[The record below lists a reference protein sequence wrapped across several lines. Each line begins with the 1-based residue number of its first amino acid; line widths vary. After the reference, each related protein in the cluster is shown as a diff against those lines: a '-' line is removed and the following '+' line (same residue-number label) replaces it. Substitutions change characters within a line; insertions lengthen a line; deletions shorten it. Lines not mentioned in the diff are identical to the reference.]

1 MGLAIDK
8 AEFTAA
14 EFSQFTRRL
23 WQCLGLLQQVLR
35 DPDFGGEKKSW
46 GAELEL
52 YIVGADGYVIA
63 ANQAIQRQH
72 NDPLLSLEL
81 NRFNLEY
88 NLAPVFDSP
97 APFSELQHSL
107 DLAMQRLA
115 ISAARQ
121 QAQIV
126 PIGIC
131 PTLRAEHFGL
141 EWMTDL
147 PRYHAL
153 SRGLKRLGSG
163 EFRIQINGSPPL
175 LMERSDVTMEGA
187 NTSFQFHYRVVNR
200 DFVDVY
206 NALLL
211 ASGVVMGLAGNSPT
225 LFGHRLWQETR
236 VPLFKHSIDSRNSNQ
251 HWRQPSRVS
260 FGQGWARRSAYE
272 LFAETAA
279 IHPPLLPVCSG
290 ADYAEQMKS
299 GRAPALDEL
308 RMHQN
313 SVWPWLRPV
322 YDASD
327 GGHLR
332 LELRALPA
340 GPSHVD
346 MFANAAFYIGLAEG
360 LRPALETLL
369 PAMPFNY
376 AKYNFYRAAQY
387 GHRARLVWPGP
398 RHQQLG
404 EIPLLDLVSQLLP
417 VARRGLQHIGI
428 ARAEIDHYLGIIEER
443 LDKRCTGAS
452 WQLSCLDQ
460 LAADGLDPTTA
471 SQLMLQHYM
480 KQVQSA
486 KPVAQWSVL

>member
-8 AEFTAA
+8 AEFSAA
-14 EFSQFTRRL
+14 EFSQFKRRL
-23 WQCLGLLQQVLR
+23 WHCLGLLKEVLR
-35 DPDFGGEKKSW
+35 DPGFGGEKKSW

-52 YIVGADGYVIA
+52 YIVDADGCVVP
-63 ANQAIQRQH
+63 ANQAIQQEH
-72 NDPLLSLEL
+72 NDPLLTLEL

-88 NLAPVFDSP
+88 NLAPVSGS
-97 APFSELQHSL
+97 ATPFSDLQGNL
-107 DLAMQRLA
+107 DLAMRRLA
-115 ISAARQ
+115 ITAARHR
-121 QAQIV
+121 AQIV

-131 PTLRAEHFGL
+131 PTLRSNHFGL

-153 SRGLKRLGSG
+153 SSGLKRLGSG

-175 LMERSDVTMEGA
+175 TIERSDVTMEGA

-211 ASGVVMGLAGNSPT
+211 ASGVVMGLACNSPT
-225 LFGHRLWQETR
+225 LFGHRLWHETR
-236 VPLFKHSIDSRNSNQ
+236 VPLFKHSIDSRRGDK
-251 HWRQPSRVS
+251 HWRQPARVS
-260 FGQGWARRSAYE
+260 FGQGWARRCAYE

-279 IHPPLLPVCSG
+279 IHPPLLPVCSSV
-290 ADYAEQMKS
+290 DYVEQMRR
-299 GRAPALDEL
+299 GNPPALDEL

-322 YDASD
+322 YDAAD

-360 LRPALETLL
+360 LRPELETLL
-369 PAMPFNY
+369 PAMPFSY
-376 AKYNFYRAAQY
+376 AKYNFYRAAQF
-387 GHRARLVWPGP
+387 GDRAQLVWPDLK
-398 RHQQLG
+398 HQQLR
-404 EIPLLDLVSQLLP
+404 EISLTDLVQHLLP
-417 VARRGLQHIGI
+417 VARRGLQQIQVDE
-428 ARAEIDHYLGIIEER
+428 AEIDVYLGVIEER
-443 LDKRCTGAS
+443 LEARCTGAS
-452 WQLSCLDQ
+452 WQLACLDR
-460 LAADGLDPTTA
+460 LAADGMAPMAATEA
-471 SQLMLQHYM
+471 MLQLYM
-480 KQVQSA
+480 QQVRSSR
-486 KPVAQWSVL
+486 PVAQWGSV

>member
-8 AEFTAA
+8 AEFTAQ
-14 EFSQFTRRL
+14 EFSQFSERL
-23 WQCLGLLQQVLR
+23 WQSLGLLKQVLR
-35 DPDFGGEKKSW
+35 DPDFGGERKSW

-52 YIVGADGYVIA
+52 YIVGADGYVVP

-72 NDPLLSLEL
+72 NDPLLTLEL

-88 NLAPVFDSP
+88 NLAPIFGS
-97 APFSELQHSL
+97 ATPFSELQQGL
-107 DLAMQRLA
+107 DTAMQQLA
-115 ISAARQ
+115 ISAARH

-131 PTLRAEHFGL
+131 PTLQPDNFGL

-153 SRGLKRLGSG
+153 SRGLKRLGGG

-175 LMERSDVTMEGA
+175 LIERNDVTMEGA

-225 LFGHRLWQETR
+225 LFGHRLWHETR
-236 VPLFKHSIDSRNSNQ
+236 VPLFKHSIDSRQGNQ
-251 HWRQPSRVS
+251 HWRQPARVS

-279 IHPPLLPVCSG
+279 IHPPLLPVCSS
-290 ADYAEQMKS
+290 ADYAEQMQS
-299 GRAPALDEL
+299 GQLPAFDEL

-322 YDASD
+322 YDAAD

-360 LRPALETLL
+360 LRPGLETLL
-369 PAMPFNY
+369 PTMPFAY
-376 AKYNFYRAAQY
+376 AKYNYYRAAQF
-387 GHRARLVWPGP
+387 GHRARLVWPDP
-398 RHQQLG
+398 RHQRLR
-404 EIPLLDLVSQLLP
+404 EIPLLDLVQQLLP
-417 VARRGLQHIGI
+417 VARSGLQQIGI
-428 ARAEIDHYLGIIEER
+428 AEAEIDSYLGVIEER
-443 LDKRCTGAS
+443 RGTRCTGAS

-460 LAADGLDPTTA
+460 LEADGMDLTA
-471 SQLMLQHYM
+471 ATQLMLQHYI
-480 KQVQSA
+480 KQVRSS
-486 KPVAQWSVL
+486 KPVAQWSSL